1 MSLLL
6 MHTLSAEESSHTWS
20 CLSNNTVNTK
30 SISLNNLPYNTNFK
44 SVNIYIHI
52 LRDDD
57 ATGGLSLTDVN
68 STLEIL
74 KQDYEKANITLLEI
88 GREYI
93 NDSEYKYCTY
103 TQEHFNDLI
112 AINSHINAID
122 IYILPETNPIFK
134 SDGIPG
140 SAVVFG
146 GFKKNTSIISHEL
159 GHCFGL
165 YYTHSG
171 TGCDDYANSM
181 EAIDGSNS
189 LTSGDLVSDTPA
201 DPCLI
206 GNVDED
212 CNYIGG
218 GEYNPDTKNIMSY
231 TDCNCLMHFTPGQVD
246 RMHNI
251 LTNSNLLQATQTSIS
266 GSSKLCLSGDSCYTI
281 NNLPSGSTIS
291 WSSSELITRTSPQG
305 ANPCFFTA
313 SESLE
318 PQDSLSINAT
328 ITTAT
333 CSYTIHKTV
342 HIGKQAP
349 ALYIYDNNQDESLNG
364 KTNQEYYCTASGE
377 DYSEDNTTYSWTITD
392 PKGNITTST
401 HGIEYFFTPT
411 ETGEYTISINYGTN
425 ETIKMESKRFN
436 VLNSPRFEIHPNP
449 ASSSMNLKLNNY
461 SDSDAAMSSFN
472 YAIMDQT
479 TKIHRTGRTSAEKTN
494 IDVSDL
500 KNGIYFVVLTTET
513 NNYVEKLIIE

>member
-6 MHTLSAEESSHTWS
+6 LQPISAEESSPTWS
-20 CLSNNTVNTK
+20 CLSNNSVNTK
-30 SISLNNLPYNTNFK
+30 SISLNNLPYNTNIK

-52 LRDDD
+52 LRNDD

-74 KQDYEKANITLLEI
+74 KQDYEKANISLREI

-93 NDSEYKYCTY
+93 NNSEYKYYTY

-112 AINSHINAID
+112 AINSHVNAID
-122 IYILPETNPIFK
+122 IYLLPETNPIFK
-134 SDGIPG
+134 ADGIPG
-140 SAVVFG
+140 SAMAFG
-146 GFKKNTSIISHEL
+146 GFKKNTSVISHEL

-165 YYTHSG
+165 YHTHSG
-171 TGCDDYANSM
+171 NGCDDYSNSM
-181 EAIDGSNS
+181 EAIDGHNS

-206 GNVDED
+206 GNVDDD

-218 GEYNPDTKNIMSY
+218 GEYDPDTKNIMSY
-231 TDCNCLMHFTPGQVD
+231 TDCNCLTHFTPGQVD

-251 LTNSNLLQATQTSIS
+251 LTNSNLLQAPQTEIN
-266 GSSKLCLSGDSCYTI
+266 GSSKLCLSGNSSYTI
-281 NNLPSGSTIS
+281 SKLPTGSTIS
-291 WSSSELITRTSPQG
+291 WSTSKLITRTAPQG
-305 ANPCFFTA
+305 VNPCFFTA

-318 PQDSLSINAT
+318 PQDSLSIDAT

-333 CSYTIHKTV
+333 CSYTVHKNI

-349 ALYIYDNNQDESLNG
+349 ELYIYDKNEEESING
-364 KTNQEYYCTASGE
+364 KTNHTYYCTALGD
-377 DYSEDNTTYSWTITD
+377 DYLDNNTTYNWTITD
-392 PKGNITTST
+392 PNGKITTSH
-401 HGIEYFFTPT
+401 HGIDYFFTPT
-411 ETGEYTISINYGTN
+411 ETGEYIISINYGTN
-425 ETIKMESKRFN
+425 ETVKMETKYFN
-436 VLNSPRFEIHPNP
+436 VLNSSRLEIHPNP
-449 ASSSMNLKLNNY
+449 ASTSINLKLSSY
-461 SDSDAAMSSFN
+461 SDSEVAMTSFN
-472 YAIMDQT
+472 YVIMDQT